1 MNFKYVKFKNNN
13 SEKVKPYGLPCD
25 GGDQIWTFFFSMNM
39 WKNEELMNTA
49 ASLKCNTTFNNK
61 MVGL

>member
-25 GGDQIWTFFFSMNM
+25 GGDQI
-39 WKNEELMNTA
+39 
-49 ASLKCNTTFNNK
+49 
-61 MVGL
+61 